1 MPSQQKP
8 PQDFKLELNRCQG
21 QSLSQLLSCQSRARA
36 MPCATRTR
44 ARARSYPPFLFVSE
58 QNNGGVSPACP
69 SSLLYALA
77 RRSRAPLQDAAGA
90 QACISLAAP
99 SPSRPC
105 ESYCHGPHSLPPSL
119 PPPLSLSLR
128 PGPAI
133 HACCTLERAHGARTR
148 TLRPARRAGKVRSPP
163 PPPPILGARPVSAD

>member
-1 MPSQQKP
+1 MPSQQEP

-58 QNNGGVSPACP
+58 QNSGGVSPACP
-69 SSLLYALA
+69 SSFLDALA

-90 QACISLAAP
+90 QACSSLAAP

-119 PPPLSLSLR
+119 PPSLS
-128 PGPAI
+128 PS
-133 HACCTLERAHGARTR
+133 TLLCMRTARWSTR
-148 TLRPARRAGKVRSPP
+148 TARARACARYALRAAPARSAAPP
-163 PPPPILGARPVSAD
+163 PPPPILAARAVSAD

>member
-1 MPSQQKP
+1 MPSQQEP

-69 SSLLYALA
+69 SSLLDALA

-90 QACISLAAP
+90 HACSSLAAP

-105 ESYCHGPHSLPPSL
+105 ESYCHGPHSIPPSL
-119 PPPLSLSLR
+119 LPSLS
-128 PGPAI
+128 PS
-133 HACCTLERAHGARTR
+133 TLLCMCAARWRTR
-148 TLRPARRAGKVRSPP
+148 TARARAHATPCAPRRQGPQRPL
-163 PPPPILGARPVSAD
+163 PPPILGARAVSAD

>member
-1 MPSQQKP
+1 MPSQQEP

-69 SSLLYALA
+69 SSLLDALA

-90 QACISLAAP
+90 HACSSLAAP

-105 ESYCHGPHSLPPSL
+105 ESYCHGPHSLTPFLLPSL
-119 PPPLSLSLR
+119 SPS
-128 PGPAI
+128 
-133 HACCTLERAHGARTR
+133 TLLCMRTARWSTRTARAR
-148 TLRPARRAGKVRSPP
+148 TLRPARRAGKVRSS